1 MCRNLIAVVVL
12 AATTFVAKVP
22 SSQPALAPAGL
33 SIRVAVP
40 ERGTVSVGDGH
51 PALNVVIENTSATP
65 QGVID
70 EWNSWGYFNLTLEY
84 TFPNGV
90 RKSIVKKNDFA
101 WTKNNLTFTT
111 LQPGQCLVRD
121 VFFDPKIWSGLPE
134 VTKDTVVS
142 VTASLKQEENGANIW
157 HGSVQSA
164 PVQVTVRAKY

>member
-1 MCRNLIAVVVL
+1 MCRNLIAVIVL

-40 ERGTVSVGDGH
+40 ENATVPVGGGR
-51 PALNVVIENTSATP
+51 PALQVVIENTSATP
-65 QGVID
+65 QGIID
-70 EWNSWGYFNLTLEY
+70 EWNSWGYFNLTLDY
-84 TFPNGV
+84 TLPNGI
-90 RKSIVKKNDFA
+90 RKSMAKKHDVI
-101 WTKNNLTFTT
+101 WTMNYPSFTT

-142 VTASLKQEENGANIW
+142 VTATLTQDENGAAIW
-157 HGSVQSA
+157 HGNIQSA
-164 PVQVTVRAKY
+164 PVQVSMRAKY